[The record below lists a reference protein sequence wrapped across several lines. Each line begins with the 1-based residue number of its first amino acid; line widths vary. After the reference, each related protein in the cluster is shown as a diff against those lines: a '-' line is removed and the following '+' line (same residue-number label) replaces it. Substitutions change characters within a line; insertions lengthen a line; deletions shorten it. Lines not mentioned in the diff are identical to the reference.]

1 MPMETWA
8 GEVKGQ
14 KAKKN
19 RAARQTVLD
28 KKLAI
33 RCFMVFPVLVSV
45 VSDRTAREH
54 KAMETRM
61 QTKKRHFGGAD
72 PGAASRNQRRI

>member
-1 MPMETWA
+1 
-8 GEVKGQ
+8 
-14 KAKKN
+14 
-19 RAARQTVLD
+19 
-28 KKLAI
+28 
-33 RCFMVFPVLVSV
+33 MVFPVLVSV